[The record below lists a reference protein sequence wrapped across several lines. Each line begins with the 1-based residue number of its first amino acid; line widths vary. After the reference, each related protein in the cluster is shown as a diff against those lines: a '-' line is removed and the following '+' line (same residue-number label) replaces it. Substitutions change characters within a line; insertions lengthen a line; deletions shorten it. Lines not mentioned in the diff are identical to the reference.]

1 MNNDLVYKS
10 YRNHSLR
17 TALLEMNHQVSFLKQ
32 LIDQDF
38 GLFHKIKIRTC
49 FKFQTELVFSC
60 PIIGPFW
67 FSVLY
72 WSGLLNYFFQV
83 GLHYWLRWEFQN
95 QILKDVQVQYCFHLR
110 YLDIL
115 LLFRNF
121 LYSLKDFSQDNLCLL
136 DLGGSIF
143 YQDFQR

>member
-17 TALLEMNHQVSFLKQ
+17 TASLEMNHQVSFLKQ
-32 LIDQDF
+32 LIGQNF

-49 FKFQTELVFSC
+49 FKFQTELMFSC
-60 PIIGPFW
+60 SIIGPFW

-72 WSGLLNYFFQV
+72 WSGLLNFFFQV
-83 GLHYWLRWEFQN
+83 GPRYYWLRWEFQN

-115 LLFRNF
+115 LLFRN
-121 LYSLKDFSQDNLCLL
+121 YSVKDFSQDNLCLL
-136 DLGGSIF
+136 DLGGSIC
-143 YQDFQR
+143 YQDF